1 MSASCSAVGS
11 GTTAQSANENNC
23 VGKIITKKLE
33 TVFLFLRANITKP
46 DTINITHYDVRNIC
60 KILQD
65 QKASDALTSTFD
77 KHKDIRQT
85 PIEKL
90 VDNLDT
96 AKDVLKNREDEKKP
110 GKLIDRAISAL
121 DGIDKKGKPFKTDAD
136 VKAKLQKLDK
146 LVKDLKTE
154 LGI

>member
-1 MSASCSAVGS
+1 M
-11 GTTAQSANENNC
+11 
-23 VGKIITKKLE
+23 
-33 TVFLFLRANITKP
+33 
-46 DTINITHYDVRNIC
+46 
-60 KILQD
+60 QD
-65 QKASDALTSTFD
+65 QKASDALTNTFD

-121 DGIDKKGKPFKTDAD
+121 DGIDIKGNPFKTDVD